1 MLAVVELTKRYSSI
15 PAVSEVSFT
24 VEPGKVLGYLG
35 PNGSGKSTT
44 VKMLTGLL
52 HPSQGR
58 ILYRGR
64 DIQPQLMEYK
74 RTLGYVPEDAQLYN
88 YRTRVPPTGR
98 SATRVASKDSRP
110 QD

>member
-52 HPSQGR
+52 LPSQGH
-58 ILYRGR
+58 ILFAG
-64 DIQPQLMEYK
+64 
-74 RTLGYVPEDAQLYN
+74 
-88 YRTRVPPTGR
+88 
-98 SATRVASKDSRP
+98 ATSSSNSSNTKALWAMFPKTP
-110 QD
+110 NCTTT